1 MVARL
6 CKEDRLLLQEIRNGM
21 LAEDRNLLL
30 TGMCNTNKYIWD
42 ARNEILEELQ
52 EIKQFLEELQ
62 GLKASICKLA
72 RGAVPEHVERA
83 NGFEPCCREPV
94 AKPQHERRPP
104 NCQDNRPP
112 SARQPHCRS
121 SGEKGTPRITEEMI
135 IGVIEEPHKPLAAV
149 PQEPCH
155 QQWAAEP
162 QNEERSAEPQ
172 KPPQQDELP
181 DFEAEEVEEW
191 PVEPQCHEPLAKTK
205 QEKMSM
211 ACAQPE
217 EITKTTPQQDEVTN
231 VEPQHCHEP
240 ATHAEQVEWRPC
252 SAIEERYEDLSD
264 LSSVD
269 GNESPPHKQLKE
281 YAAARRAA
289 RKQTVVGTSP
299 VEPTEENDGP
309 TRHIEPTAPEPAE
322 QIPTK
327 MPRLSV
333 ELVPCAR
340 QEADTATCIRQ
351 ALQQQCGD
359 DVAAAIL
366 RQYQQKVMRDRKGN
380 PKRFL
385 VDVTGAT
392 LKLVQQKN
400 VTPI

>member
-1 MVARL
+1 MNHTKPQLTLRL
-6 CKEDRLLLQEIRNGM
+6 EPEDV
-21 LAEDRNLLL
+21 
-30 TGMCNTNKYIWD
+30 
-42 ARNEILEELQ
+42 EEMPAGPQ
-52 EIKQFLEELQ
+52 
-62 GLKASICKLA
+62 
-72 RGAVPEHVERA
+72 
-83 NGFEPCCREPV
+83 CREPV
-94 AKPQHERRPP
+94 AQ
-104 NCQDNRPP
+104 
-112 SARQPHCRS
+112 
-121 SGEKGTPRITEEMI
+121 
-135 IGVIEEPHKPLAAV
+135 
-149 PQEPCH
+149 
-155 QQWAAEP
+155 
-162 QNEERSAEPQ
+162 
-172 KPPQQDELP
+172 PQQ
-181 DFEAEEVEEW
+181 EE
-191 PVEPQCHEPLAKTK
+191 
-205 QEKMSM
+205 MSM
-211 ACAQPE
+211 AGAQKE
-217 EITKTTPQQDEVTN
+217 KIIKTTPQQDEVTN

-309 TRHIEPTAPEPAE
+309 TRHIEPTAPEPTE
-322 QIPTK
+322 QMPTK